1 MAEQGGRG
9 GELPENGIFG
19 GVTDGNIDIVAAGS
33 VGFEVEVVAGPRFYA
48 QSTPPVDLLEEV
60 GVAVEAVVGTHVN
73 EEARLGIC

>member
-33 VGFEVEVVAGPRFYA
+33 VGFEVEVVGAP
-48 QSTPPVDLLEEV
+48 LLCTIHTTR
-60 GVAVEAVVGTHVN
+60 GL
-73 EEARLGIC
+73 ARGGGSCC